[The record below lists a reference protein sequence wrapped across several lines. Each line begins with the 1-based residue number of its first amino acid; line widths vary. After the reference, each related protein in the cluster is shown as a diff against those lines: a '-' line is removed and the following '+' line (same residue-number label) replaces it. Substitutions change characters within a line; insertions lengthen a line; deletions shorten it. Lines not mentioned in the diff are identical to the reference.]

1 MVALGGAR
9 TGAATA
15 RPHGSAQGSV
25 TETRAG
31 WLLPLMLA
39 LFFTWGLATVLV
51 DIITPKLKSLF
62 ALSYAEATLT
72 QFCFFLAYAVISL
85 PAGALVARIGYLRG
99 LVLGLLVMA
108 AGSLMFTPAAR
119 IGVYPLF
126 LAALFV
132 MASGIA
138 VLQVAANPLVTGLG
152 APESAPSR
160 LTLAQTFNSLGTT
173 VGPAVG
179 AWAILSRGPAAPA
192 DPASLTPQA
201 LEAARLAEAAVLQTP
216 FLVIAGGLAVL
227 AGVFWAL
234 RHRMGQEGGPDGAER
249 SGSGIGLD
257 LLRRPRLAF
266 GALAIFLYVGAEVSI
281 GTLMVSYL
289 EQRQVLAA
297 SPETAGHLLSFYWGG
312 ALVGRIVGSLALRR
326 VRGAAA
332 LAACALAAGGLA
344 TLSALTGGV
353 VSGWSLLA
361 VGLANAIL
369 FPTIFAMAIE
379 GLGPRTAQ
387 GAGIVCVAIV
397 GGAVVPVITG
407 ALADRVGLQAAL
419 AAPIA
424 CYACIALYG
433 FVSLRGAKPEVATA

>member
-1 MVALGGAR
+1 MVALGGVQADGTAPR
-9 TGAATA
+9 TDGAPAA
-15 RPHGSAQGSV
+15 AP
-25 TETRAG
+25 TRAG

-85 PAGALVARIGYLRG
+85 PAGALIARIGYIRG

-119 IGVYPLF
+119 IGLYPLF

-152 APESAPSR
+152 TPESAPSR

-173 VGPAVG
+173 VGPVLG
-179 AWAILSRGPAAPA
+179 AWAILSRGPKAPA
-192 DPASLTPQA
+192 DPAALTPQA
-201 LEAARLAEAAVLQTP
+201 LEAARQAEAAVLQTP

-227 AGVFWAL
+227 AGVFWSL
-234 RHRMGQEGGPDGAER
+234 RHWLREEGGPDGAASAR
-249 SGSGIGLD
+249 SGIGLD

-266 GALAIFLYVGAEVSI
+266 GALALFLYVGAEVSI

-289 EQRQVLAA
+289 EQKQVLAA

-312 ALVGRIVGSLALRR
+312 ALIGRIVGSVALRR

-344 TLSALTGGV
+344 TLSALTGGL

-397 GGAVVPVITG
+397 GGAVVPVLTG
-407 ALADRVGLQAAL
+407 ALADRIGLQAAL
-419 AAPIA
+419 VAPIA

-433 FVSLRGAKPEVATA
+433 AVSLRGRRGATVAA

>member
-1 MVALGGAR
+1 MVALGG
-9 TGAATA
+9 TQGDGAALRPDGGTA
-15 RPHGSAQGSV
+15 PAGSG
-25 TETRAG
+25 AG
-31 WLLPLMLA
+31 WLFPFMLA

-51 DIITPKLKSLF
+51 DIITPKLKALF

-85 PAGALVARIGYLRG
+85 PAGAVVARIGYIRG

-108 AGSLMFTPAAR
+108 LGGLMFTPAAKVG
-119 IGVYPLF
+119 IYPLF

-138 VLQVAANPLVTGLG
+138 ILQVAANPLVTGLG

-173 VGPAVG
+173 VGPAIG

-192 DPASLTPQA
+192 DPATLSPEA
-201 LEAARLAEAAVLQTP
+201 MAAARQAEAAVLQTP

-227 AGVFWAL
+227 AALFWTLRRWLPDDRGRGGTKGV
-234 RHRMGQEGGPDGAER
+234 
-249 SGSGIGLD
+249 GLD
-257 LLRRPRLAF
+257 LLSRPRLAL

-312 ALVGRIVGSLALRR
+312 ALTGRIVGSVVLRR
-326 VRGAAA
+326 VRDGAA
-332 LAACALAAGGLA
+332 LALCALAAGSLA
-344 TLSALTGGV
+344 TLSALTGGT

-361 VGLANAIL
+361 VGLANAIM

-379 GLGPRTAQ
+379 GLGPRAAQ

-407 ALADRVGLQAAL
+407 ALADRIGLQAAL
-419 AAPIA
+419 VAPIA
-424 CYACIALYG
+424 CYACIAAYG
-433 FVSLRGAKPEVATA
+433 LASLKALAGDRPAKAAA

>member
-1 MVALGGAR
+1 MVALGG
-9 TGAATA
+9 TQGGAAR
-15 RPHGSAQGSV
+15 RPDGQAAPAGSG
-25 TETRAG
+25 AG
-31 WLLPLMLA
+31 WLFPFMLA

-62 ALSYAEATLT
+62 SLSYAEATLT

-85 PAGALVARIGYLRG
+85 PAGAVVARIGYIRG

-108 AGSLMFTPAAR
+108 LGGLMFTPAAK
-119 IGVYPLF
+119 IGVYPFF

-138 VLQVAANPLVTGLG
+138 ILQVAANPLVTGLG

-173 VGPAVG
+173 VGPAIG
-179 AWAILSRGPAAPA
+179 AWAILSRGPAIPA
-192 DPASLTPQA
+192 DASTLSPEA
-201 LEAARLAEAAVLQTP
+201 MAAARQAEAAVLQTP

-227 AGVFWAL
+227 AALFWTL
-234 RHRMGQEGGPDGAER
+234 RRWLPEDR
-249 SGSGIGLD
+249 GSDAAKGIGLD
-257 LLRRPRLAF
+257 LLSRPRLAL
-266 GALAIFLYVGAEVSI
+266 GALAIFLYVGAEVAI

-289 EQRQVLAA
+289 EQPQVLAA
-297 SPETAGHLLSFYWGG
+297 TPESAGHLLSFYWGG
-312 ALVGRIVGSLALRR
+312 ALAGRIIGSFVLRR
-326 VRGAAA
+326 VKGGAA
-332 LAACALAAGGLA
+332 LAICALAAGTLA
-344 TLSALTGGV
+344 TLSALTGGTI
-353 VSGWSLLA
+353 SGWSLLA
-361 VGLANAIL
+361 VGLANSIM

-407 ALADRVGLQAAL
+407 ALADRIGLQAAL
-419 AAPIA
+419 IAPIA
-424 CYACIALYG
+424 CYACIAAYG
-433 FVSLRGAKPEVATA
+433 LTSLRSLAGPKPAKAVA

>member
-1 MVALGGAR
+1 
-9 TGAATA
+9 
-15 RPHGSAQGSV
+15 
-25 TETRAG
+25 
-31 WLLPLMLA
+31 MLA

-85 PAGALVARIGYLRG
+85 PAGALIARIGYIRG

-119 IGVYPLF
+119 IGLYPLF

-138 VLQVAANPLVTGLG
+138 VLQVAANPLVTSLG

-173 VGPAVG
+173 VGPALG
-179 AWAILSRGPAAPA
+179 AWAILSRGPKAPT
-192 DPASLTPQA
+192 DPATLTPQA
-201 LEAARLAEAAVLQTP
+201 LEAVRLAEAAVLQTP

-227 AGVFWAL
+227 AGVFWSL
-234 RHRMGQEGGPDGAER
+234 RHWLREEGGPDDAASPR
-249 SGSGIGLD
+249 SGIGLD

-266 GALAIFLYVGAEVSI
+266 GALALFLYVGAEVSI

-289 EQRQVLAA
+289 EQKQVLAA
-297 SPETAGHLLSFYWGG
+297 SPETAGHLLSVYWGG
-312 ALVGRIVGSLALRR
+312 ALIGRMVGSVALRR
-326 VRGAAA
+326 VRGASA

-344 TLSALTGGV
+344 TLSALTGGL

-407 ALADRVGLQAAL
+407 ALADRIGLQAAL
-419 AAPIA
+419 VAPIA

-433 FVSLRGAKPEVATA
+433 VASLRGGRGARMAA

>member
-9 TGAATA
+9 AEGTARERPGTGEGAA
-15 RPHGSAQGSV
+15 
-25 TETRAG
+25 
-31 WLLPLMLA
+31 WLLPFMLA

-62 ALSYAEATLT
+62 ALSYTEATLT
-72 QFCFFLAYAVISL
+72 QFCFFLAYAIISL
-85 PAGALVARIGYLRG
+85 PAGAVVARIGYIRG
-99 LVLGLLVMA
+99 LVLGLVVMA
-108 AGSLMFTPAAR
+108 IGGLMFTPAAK
-119 IGVYPLF
+119 IGIYPLF
-126 LAALFV
+126 LSALFV

-173 VGPAVG
+173 VGPAIG
-179 AWAILSRGPAAPA
+179 AWAILSRGPAPTEAG
-192 DPASLTPQA
+192 SLSPEA
-201 LEAARLAEAAVLQTP
+201 MAAARQAEAAVLQTP
-216 FLVIAGGLAVL
+216 FLVIAGGLMVL
-227 AGVFWAL
+227 ALLFWTL
-234 RHRMGQEGGPDGAER
+234 RHRLPEEGAAEGPRG
-249 SGSGIGLD
+249 GVGLD
-257 LLRRPRLAF
+257 LLARPRLAL
-266 GALAIFLYVGAEVSI
+266 GALAIFLYVGAEVAI

-289 EQRQVLAA
+289 EQKQVLAA
-297 SPETAGHLLSFYWGG
+297 SPETAGHLLSVYWGG
-312 ALVGRIVGSLALRR
+312 ALAGRIVGSVVLRR
-326 VRGAAA
+326 VRGGAA
-332 LAACALAAGGLA
+332 LVACALAAGGLA

-407 ALADRVGLQAAL
+407 ALADRIGLQAAL
-419 AAPIA
+419 VAPIL
-424 CYACIALYG
+424 CYLCIAAYG
-433 FVSLRGAKPEVATA
+433 LVALRGAFDGKRA

>member
-1 MVALGGAR
+1 
-9 TGAATA
+9 
-15 RPHGSAQGSV
+15 
-25 TETRAG
+25 
-31 WLLPLMLA
+31 MLA

-62 ALSYAEATLT
+62 SLSYAEATLT

-85 PAGALVARIGYLRG
+85 PAGAVVARIGYIRG

-108 AGSLMFTPAAR
+108 LGGVLFTPAAK
-119 IGVYPLF
+119 IGLYPLF

-152 APESAPSR
+152 PPESAPSR

-179 AWAILSRGPAAPA
+179 AWAILSRGPEVPA
-192 DPASLTPQA
+192 DPASLSPEALAAIRQA
-201 LEAARLAEAAVLQTP
+201 QAAVLQTP
-216 FLVIAGGLAVL
+216 FLVIAGGLAGL
-227 AGVFWAL
+227 AALFWCL
-234 RHRMGQEGGPDGAER
+234 RRWLPEDGGSAEAK
-249 SGSGIGLD
+249 GIGLD
-257 LLRRPRLAF
+257 LLARPRLAL

-289 EQRQVLAA
+289 AQRQVLAA
-297 SPETAGHLLSFYWGG
+297 SPETAGHLLSVYWGG
-312 ALVGRIVGSLALRR
+312 ALAGRIVGSVALRR
-326 VRGAAA
+326 VRGGAA
-332 LAACALAAGGLA
+332 LAACALAAGLLA
-344 TLSALTGGV
+344 ALSALTGGTI
-353 VSGWSLLA
+353 SGWSLLA
-361 VGLANAIL
+361 VGLANSIM

-379 GLGPRTAQ
+379 GLGPRMAQ

-407 ALADRVGLQAAL
+407 ALADRIGLQPAL
-419 AAPIA
+419 IAPIA
-424 CYACIALYG
+424 CYACVAAFGLA
-433 FVSLRGAKPEVATA
+433 SLRGPKAVGAAA